1 MLFDRATVEAF
12 RLLTERI
19 TALEAM
25 HDAEGVQRL
34 EREWERGI
42 LA

>member
-1 MLFDRATVEAF
+1 MLFDPATVEAF
-12 RLLTERI
+12 RVLTGRI
-19 TALEAM
+19 AALEAM
-25 HDAEGVQRL
+25 HDAEGVRRL